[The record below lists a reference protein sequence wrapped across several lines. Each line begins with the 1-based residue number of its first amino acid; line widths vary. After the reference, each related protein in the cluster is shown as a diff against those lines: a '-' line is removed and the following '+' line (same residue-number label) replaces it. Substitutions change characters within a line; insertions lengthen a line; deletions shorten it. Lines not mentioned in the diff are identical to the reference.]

1 VGGALPGGKNHQP
14 DPFLSFSLMT
24 QNLSLSRRRLLQGAA
39 AIALPLGAAGAW
51 SQGPAREFRIGNQ
64 KGYLS
69 LLKGRGTLEKRLA
82 PLGVSV
88 KWTEF
93 TAGPVQLEAL
103 NVGSIDFG
111 DVGEAPPI
119 FAQAAGAPLA
129 YVAATVPRPS
139 SEAVLVPKGSA
150 IRTIA
155 DLKGSK
161 VALNKGSNVH
171 YFLVK
176 LLQKNGLQYS
186 DVNVAF
192 LPPADARAAFEK
204 GSIDA
209 WVIWDPFLASAQKT
223 LDATVL
229 ADASGVVGNRA
240 YYFSSLDYAAK
251 NADIIRIAI
260 EELDKVDQWGK
271 INKSELAGEL
281 AQIWGIPKPVV
292 ETVVG
297 RSAFGTGPITKAI
310 LGEQQQIADTFF
322 DLKLIPKR
330 INVLEAAAPGLA

>member
-1 VGGALPGGKNHQP
+1 
-14 DPFLSFSLMT
+14 MT
-24 QNLSLSRRRLLQGAA
+24 QTVSSHRRQLIQAVAA
-39 AIALPLGAAGAW
+39 AGLGLPALASLAQSTASPRQLRVGH
-51 SQGPAREFRIGNQ
+51 Q

-129 YVAATVPRPS
+129 YVAATVPRPQT
-139 SEAVLVPKGSA
+139 EAVLVPKGSP
-150 IRTIA
+150 IRSVA
-155 DLKGSK
+155 DLKGRK

-176 LLQKNGLQYS
+176 LLEKNGLAYA
-186 DVNVAF
+186 DVNVVF

-204 GSIDA
+204 NAIDA
-209 WVIWDPFLASAQKT
+209 WVIWDPFLAAAEQSLEAR
-223 LDATVL
+223 VL
-229 ADASGVVGNRA
+229 ADARGVVNNRS
-240 YYFSSLDYAAK
+240 YYFSSLPYAEK
-251 NADIIRIAI
+251 NADVIKVLI
-260 EELDKVDQWGK
+260 EEIRKVDEWGAA
-271 INKSELAGEL
+271 NKGELAGEL
-281 AQIWGIPKPVV
+281 SQVWGLPRAIG
-292 ETVVG
+292 EQTVG
-297 RSAFGTGPITKAI
+297 RTAFGVGPITKAI
-310 LGEQQQIADTFF
+310 LAEQQQIADTFLA
-322 DLKLIPKR
+322 LKLIPKK
-330 INVLEAAAPGLA
+330 INLLDAAAAGIA

>member
-1 VGGALPGGKNHQP
+1 
-14 DPFLSFSLMT
+14 MT
-24 QNLSLSRRRLLQGAA
+24 QAIVSPQRRRLIQAA
-39 AIALPLGAAGAW
+39 AAAGL
-51 SQGPAREFRIGNQ
+51 GLPAIAGLAQAQTARQLRVGHQ

-129 YVAATVPRPS
+129 YVAATQPRPQT
-139 SEAVLVPKGSA
+139 EAVLVPKDSA
-150 IRTIA
+150 LKSAA
-155 DLKGSK
+155 DLKGKK

-176 LLQKNGLQYS
+176 LLEKNGLAYS
-186 DVNVAF
+186 DVNVVF

-204 GSIDA
+204 KSIDA
-209 WVIWDPFLASAQKT
+209 WVIWDPFSAAAEQA
-223 LDATVL
+223 LEARRLVDAT
-229 ADASGVVGNRA
+229 GVVNNRA
-240 YYFSSLDYAAK
+240 YYFSSLGYAEK
-251 NADIIRIAI
+251 NQDVIKVLIDEINQVDVWGAANKAALAT
-260 EELDKVDQWGK
+260 ELSQLWGLPR
-271 INKSELAGEL
+271 SVGE
-281 AQIWGIPKPVV
+281 ATTNR
-292 ETVVG
+292 TV
-297 RSAFGTGPITKAI
+297 FGVGPITRAI
-310 LGEQQQIADTFF
+310 LAEQQVIADTFYA
-322 DLKLIPKR
+322 LKLIPKK
-330 INVLEAAAPGLA
+330 INVLDAAAAGLA